1 MFDYP
6 LFEIVSHILNFFLEL
21 MKNLNLAIA

>member
-6 LFEIVSHILNFFLEL
+6 LLEIISYILNFFLEL

>member
-6 LFEIVSHILNFFLEL
+6 LLEIISYILSFFLEL